1 MCLFQRQLVRD
12 KILCY
17 TLSGVMLDSDREGDS
32 HAFEEALLQE
42 VQAKPRDVHLRVF
55 GTL

>member
-32 HAFEEALLQE
+32 HAIEEALLQE